1 MDLVYAIITE
11 VSMNFMAVESGEW
24 GRGEYCIKQASS
36 HLFYI
41 TQTYLEYKVMQSD
54 ATKPKLDNILVVFH
68 NVISFQSQNM

>member
-1 MDLVYAIITE
+1 MDLVYAIITK
-11 VSMNFMAVESGEW
+11 VSMNFMAVESGEC

-54 ATKPKLDNILVVFH
+54 AT
-68 NVISFQSQNM
+68 